1 MANVAKTENILST
14 KPASKGAKSIGDL
27 VLAMKPQIEKA
38 LPSVLT
44 GERFARMITTAL
56 STTPELQQCT
66 PKSFLGAMM
75 QAAQL
80 GMEPNTPLGQAYL
93 IPYKNK
99 GQLECQFQLGYR
111 GLIALAHRNGVT
123 VTAHAV
129 HERDEFSFSYG
140 LEEELIHKP
149 ALTDRG
155 EVIAYYA
162 CYRTADGAKGFIV
175 MSKEDVTAY
184 KNKYSKAAGS
194 SFSPWNT
201 NFDSMAKKTA
211 IKQVLKYAPMA
222 TEFTRAIAADE
233 SIKTN
238 LSENMVEEPNEFSFV
253 DGETMDGETVAEP
266 PAVAG
271 EA

>member
-1 MANVAKTENILST
+1 MTGIATASLPQKATGEVKNIQQLIT
-14 KPASKGAKSIGDL
+14 R
-27 VLAMKPQIEKA
+27 MKPQIEKA

-44 GERFARMITTAL
+44 GERFTRMVLTAM
-56 STTPELQQCT
+56 STTPELAQCS
-66 PKSFLGAMM
+66 PNSFLGAMM

-80 GMEPNTPLGQAYL
+80 GVEPNTPLGQAYL

-99 GQLECQFQLGYR
+99 GRLECQFQLGYR
-111 GLIALAHRNGVT
+111 GLIALASRNGVT

-129 HERDEFSFSYG
+129 HEHDEFSFSYG
-140 LEEELIHKP
+140 LDEELTHKP

-155 EVIAYYA
+155 QVIAYYA
-162 CYRTADGAKGFIV
+162 TYKTKDGGRGFIV
-175 MSKEDVTAY
+175 MSKDDITAH

-211 IKQVLKYAPMA
+211 IKQVLKYAPIA
-222 TEFTRAIAADE
+222 TEFTRAVATDE
-233 SIKTN
+233 TIKSNITPDMID
-238 LSENMVEEPNEFSFV
+238 EPDEYVYTVEAVPV
-253 DGETMDGETVAEP
+253 DEQETK
-266 PAVAG
+266 

>member
-1 MANVAKTENILST
+1 MAGVAKTSLPTKST
-14 KPASKGAKSIGDL
+14 GEAKSIKDL
-27 VLAMKPQIEKA
+27 IRIMRPEIEKA

-44 GERFARMITTAL
+44 PERFTRMTLTAL
-56 STTPELQQCT
+56 STTPELAQCT
-66 PKSFLGAMM
+66 PGSFLGAMM

-80 GMEPNTPLGQAYL
+80 GVEPNTPLGQAYL

-99 GQLECQFQLGYR
+99 GRLEAQFQLGYR

-123 VTAHAV
+123 VTAHTV
-129 HERDEFSFSYG
+129 YERDEFSFSYG
-140 LEEELIHKP
+140 LDEELTHKP

-155 EVIAYYA
+155 DPIAYYA
-162 CYRTADGAKGFIV
+162 CYRTADGARGFVV
-175 MSKEDVTAY
+175 MSKADVIAH

-211 IKQVLKYAPMA
+211 IKQVLKYAPIA
-222 TEFTRAIAADE
+222 TEFTRAVAADE
-233 SIKTN
+233 TIKSSIMPD
-238 LSENMVEEPNEFSFV
+238 MVEEPDEFAYI
-253 DGETMDGETVAEP
+253 DGETITEPEQET
-266 PAVAG
+266 G

>member
-1 MANVAKTENILST
+1 MANVAKTDNILT
-14 KPASKGAKSIGDL
+14 SKTTGGAVKSIGDL
-27 VLAMKPQIEKA
+27 VKLMQPQIEKA

-80 GMEPNTPLGQAYL
+80 GLEPNTPLGQAYL

-99 GQLECQFQLGYR
+99 GQLEAQFQLGYR

-162 CYRTADGAKGFIV
+162 CYRTADGARGFIV
-175 MSKEDVTAY
+175 MSKEDITAH

-222 TEFTRAIAADE
+222 TEFTRAVSADE
-233 SIKTN
+233 TIKST
-238 LSENMVEEPNEFSFV
+238 LSPDMVEEPNEFSFI
-253 DGETMDGETVAEP
+253 DGETVE
-266 PAVAG
+266 

>member
-222 TEFTRAIAADE
+222 TEFTRAVAADE
-233 SIKTN
+233 TIKTT
-238 LSENMVEEPNEFSFV
+238 LSEDMTEEPNEFAFI

-266 PAVAG
+266 PAEAG

>member
-238 LSENMVEEPNEFSFV
+238 LSENMVEEPN
-253 DGETMDGETVAEP
+253 
-266 PAVAG
+266 
-271 EA
+271 